1 MACVAFVVCVCGVLY
16 VVCHVQSAANAIGIA
31 LCMSKFDMLDD
42 ADIEQYINL
51 PIRTDKVVREAACKF
66 VA

>member
-1 MACVAFVVCVCGVLY
+1 M
-16 VVCHVQSAANAIGIA
+16 QSAANAIGIA

-51 PIRTDKVVREAACKF
+51 PIHADKVVREAACKF

>member
-1 MACVAFVVCVCGVLY
+1 M
-16 VVCHVQSAANAIGIA
+16 QSAANAIGIA

-51 PIRTDKVVREAACKF
+51 PICAVKAVREAACKF